1 MVVESSLKEPFLNYS
16 HTVGLC
22 VMQDRGFMY
31 PVDTLLAKDGK
42 MHTVSRA
49 YVAARDQLRV
59 TVYNSDS
66 EYFGVYGGFGD
77 GLGQFKWPSCI
88 AQDSQENIYISD
100 EQLNRINVFS
110 NDGTPIKHWGETGSD
125 QGYLDGPSGIA
136 FDSDDN
142 LYVADHRNHRVQKF
156 TKDGIFITC
165 FGNDQSSSSLNMPW
179 GLTVSSNEDVYV
191 ADWGNSQIKSYSS
204 DGQLIACYGEP
215 GSGDGQLRNP
225 SGVAVDEDGYVY
237 VTDWGNERLQ
247 VFDKDGSFVSKFRGE
262 ATISVWGQ
270 EYLDGNYEEAEPRS
284 RSNLEP
290 ELDIFGG
297 DPHEESAHTE
307 KFFWAPTSVKL
318 DNSRKIYITESN
330 RHRVQIYDRA

>member
-1 MVVESSLKEPFLNYS
+1 MATDSSLKKSFLNYS

-31 PVDTLLAKDGK
+31 PVDTLLSRDGR

-49 YVAARDQLRV
+49 YLAARDQLRV
-59 TVYNSDS
+59 TVYNSES

-77 GLGQFKWPSCI
+77 GTGQFQWPSCI

-110 NDGTPIKHWGETGSD
+110 NDGTPLKHWGETGSD
-125 QGYLDGPSGIA
+125 QGSLDGPSGIA
-136 FDSDDN
+136 LDDDDN
-142 LYVADHRNHRVQKF
+142 LYIADHRNHRVQKF
-156 TKDGIFITC
+156 TKDGVFISC
-165 FGNDQSSSSLNMPW
+165 FGDSRSSDPLNMPW
-179 GLTVSSNEDVYV
+179 GLTVSPNGDVYV
-191 ADWGNSQIKSYSS
+191 ADWGN
-204 DGQLIACYGEP
+204 
-215 GSGDGQLRNP
+215 
-225 SGVAVDEDGYVY
+225 
-237 VTDWGNERLQ
+237 ERLQ
-247 VFDKDGSFVSKFRGE
+247 IFSEDGSFVSNLRGE

-290 ELDIFGG
+290 ELEIFGG

-307 KFFWAPTSVKL
+307 KFFWAPTSVKV
-318 DNSRKIYITESN
+318 DDIGRIYVTESN
-330 RHRVQIYDRA
+330 RHRVQIYERA